1 MEDNSIKIIVCD
13 TIIKEMLA
21 LLPPDVEYQTVES
34 GLHLRPEKLRAALQT
49 FIDESDARTIIL
61 GYGLCSMAVVGL
73 KSDHSTLV
81 VPRLDDCIAL
91 FLGSQKRYR
100 EQLSKEPGT
109 YYLSKG
115 WIDAGVNLIEEFK
128 IMEERYG
135 KKRADMV
142 KKRMLQH
149 YTRLAFIDMGYHD
162 QESYREFSRR
172 AAEELELYY
181 EEIRGTERLLN
192 KMIHGPWDH
201 DFVVAPPG
209 HTISLDDFGMTPDQT
224 ISPPGGSLTME

>member
-128 IMEERYG
+128 VMEERYG

-149 YTRLAFIDMGYHD
+149 YTRLAFIDMGYQD
-162 QESYREFSRR
+162 QEYYREFSRR
-172 AAEELELYY
+172 AADELELFY
-181 EEIRGTERLLN
+181 EEINGTERLLK
-192 KMIHGPWDH
+192 KMIHGPWDD

-224 ISPPGGSLTME
+224 ISPPGGSLKM

>member
-1 MEDNSIKIIVCD
+1 MTLSPKKIIVCE
-13 TIIKEMLA
+13 TIIKEMMP
-21 LLPPDVEYQTVES
+21 LLPPDMEYQTVES
-34 GLHLRPEKLRAALQT
+34 GLHLRPEKLRAALQR
-49 FIDESDARTIIL
+49 FIDESDTQTIIL

-73 KSDHSTLV
+73 KSDQSTLV

-100 EQLSKEPGT
+100 EQLSQEPGT

-149 YTRLAFIDMGYHD
+149 YTRLAFIDMGYQD
-162 QESYREFSRR
+162 QEHYREFSRR

-181 EEIRGTERLLN
+181 EEIKGTERMLE

-209 HTISLDDFGMTPDQT
+209 HIICLDDFGMTPDQT
-224 ISPPGGSLTME
+224 ISPPGGSLKM

>member
-1 MEDNSIKIIVCD
+1 MALNSKKIIVCE
-13 TIIKEMLA
+13 TIIKEMLP
-21 LLPPDVEYQTVES
+21 LLPPDMEYQTVES

-49 FIDESDARTIIL
+49 FIDESDAGAIIL

-73 KSDHSTLV
+73 KSGHSKLV

-128 IMEERYG
+128 VMEERYG

-149 YTRLAFIDMGYHD
+149 YTRLAFIDMGYQD
-162 QESYREFSRR
+162 QEYYREFSRR
-172 AAEELELYY
+172 AADELELFY
-181 EEIRGTERLLN
+181 EEIEGTQRLLK

-201 DFVVAPPG
+201 DFVVARPG

-224 ISPPGGSLTME
+224 ISPPGGSLKM

>member
-1 MEDNSIKIIVCD
+1 MVPNPKKIIVCE
-13 TIIKEMLA
+13 TIIKEMLP
-21 LLPPDVEYQTVES
+21 LLPPDMEYQTVES
-34 GLHLRPEKLRAALQT
+34 GLHLRPETLRAALQT
-49 FIDESDARTIIL
+49 FIDESEVQTIIL

-73 KSDHSTLV
+73 KSDHGTLV

-128 IMEERYG
+128 VMEDRHG
-135 KKRADMV
+135 KKRADVV

-149 YTRLAFIDMGYHD
+149 YTRLAFIDMGYRD
-162 QESYREFSRR
+162 QEYYREFSRR
-172 AAEELELYY
+172 AADELELFY
-181 EEIRGTERLLN
+181 EEIKGTERLLK
-192 KMIHGPWDH
+192 KMIHGPWDK
-201 DFVVAPPG
+201 DFVVSPPG
-209 HTISLDDFGMTPDQT
+209 HIISLDDFGMTPDQT
-224 ISPPGGSLTME
+224 ISPPGGSLKM

>member
-1 MEDNSIKIIVCD
+1 MALNSKKIIVCE
-13 TIIKEMLA
+13 TIIKEMLP
-21 LLPPDVEYQTVES
+21 LLPPDMEYQTVES

-49 FIDESDARTIIL
+49 FIDESDAGAIIL

-73 KSDHSTLV
+73 KSDHSKLV

-128 IMEERYG
+128 VMEERYG

-149 YTRLAFIDMGYHD
+149 YTRLAFIDMGYQD
-162 QESYREFSRR
+162 QEYYREFSRR
-172 AAEELELYY
+172 AADELELFY
-181 EEIRGTERLLN
+181 EEINGTERLLK
-192 KMIHGPWDH
+192 KMIHGPWDD

-224 ISPPGGSLTME
+224 ISPPGGSLKM

>member
-1 MEDNSIKIIVCD
+1 MALNSKKIIVCE
-13 TIIKEMLA
+13 TIIKEMLP
-21 LLPPDVEYQTVES
+21 LLPPDMEYQTVES

-49 FIDESDARTIIL
+49 FIDESDAGAIIL

-128 IMEERYG
+128 VMEERYG
-135 KKRADMV
+135 KKRADIV

-149 YTRLAFIDMGYHD
+149 YTRLAFIDMGYQD
-162 QESYREFSRR
+162 QEYYREFSRR
-172 AAEELELYY
+172 AADELELFY
-181 EEIRGTERLLN
+181 EEINGTERLLK
-192 KMIHGPWDH
+192 KMIHGPWDD

-224 ISPPGGSLTME
+224 ISPPGGGLKME

>member
-1 MEDNSIKIIVCD
+1 MALTPKKIIVCE
-13 TIIKEMLA
+13 TIIKEMLP

-49 FIDESDARTIIL
+49 FIDESDTQTIIL

-149 YTRLAFIDMGYHD
+149 YTRLAFIDMGYRD
-162 QESYREFSRR
+162 QEHYREFSRR
-172 AAEELELYY
+172 AADELDLYY
-181 EEIRGTERLLN
+181 EEIKGTERMLK

-209 HTISLDDFGMTPDQT
+209 HTISLDDFGMTPAQT
-224 ISPPGGSLTME
+224 ISTPGGSFKME

>member
-1 MEDNSIKIIVCD
+1 MALNSKKIIVCE
-13 TIIKEMLA
+13 TIIKEMLP
-21 LLPPDVEYQTVES
+21 LLPPDMEYQTVES

-49 FIDESDARTIIL
+49 FIDESDAGAIIL

-73 KSDHSTLV
+73 KSDHSKLV

-128 IMEERYG
+128 VMEDRYG
-135 KKRADMV
+135 KKRADVV

>member
-1 MEDNSIKIIVCD
+1 MTLNSKKIIVCE
-13 TIIKEMLA
+13 TIIKEMLP
-21 LLPPDVEYQTVES
+21 LLPPDMEYQTVES

-49 FIDESDARTIIL
+49 FIDESDAKAIIL

-128 IMEERYG
+128 VMEERYG

-149 YTRLAFIDMGYHD
+149 YTRLAFIDIGHRD
-162 QESYREFSRR
+162 QDYYREFSRK
-172 AAEELELYY
+172 AADELELFY
-181 EEIRGTERLLN
+181 EEIKGTERLLK

-224 ISPPGGSLTME
+224 ISPPGGSLEM

>member
-1 MEDNSIKIIVCD
+1 MENNSKKIIVCE
-13 TIIKEMLA
+13 TILKEMLP
-21 LLPPDVEYQTVES
+21 LLPHGVEYQTVES
-34 GLHLRPEKLRAALQT
+34 GLHLRPEKLRAALQE
-49 FIDESDARTIIL
+49 FIDESDTRTIIL

-73 KSDHSTLV
+73 KSGHSTLV

-109 YYLSKG
+109 YYLSRG

-135 KKRADMV
+135 KKRAERV

-149 YTRLAFIDMGYHD
+149 YTRLAFIDMGYLD
-162 QESYREFSRR
+162 QERYREFSRR

-181 EEIRGTERLLN
+181 EEIKGTERLLK

-209 HTISLDDFGMTPDQT
+209 HPISLDDFGMTPDQT
-224 ISPPGGSLTME
+224 ISPPGGSLKME